1 MWGGRGGVG
10 EWGGGGDGEEEEGR
24 AVRLGRSGGVLGSV
38 LNEIWTV
45 ELLDAAR
52 SGTFRCRSRRSSFS
66 FGGDLSSFLSL
77 PGVFPWMPLKDFL
90 FLFFCLML
98 RVSLSLLFILILFY
112 RISS

>member
-38 LNEIWTV
+38 LNEIWAV

-52 SGTFRCRSRRSSFS
+52 SGTFRCRSR
-66 FGGDLSSFLSL
+66 GPPFLSGEICL
-77 PGVFPWMPLKDFL
+77 L
-90 FLFFCLML
+90 FLAFQECFLGCL
-98 RVSLSLLFILILFY
+98 
-112 RISS
+112 